1 MSYLFFFEKSLANAQ
16 SQFKTSSTRQI
27 LISTLRSIGYTT
39 LELLLTPL
47 QFCIPN
53 SRLRYYLLA
62 KRTPLH
68 FLHVPSNKSDEV
80 WRQIPG
86 QESVWSDP
94 RLQKH
99 ASADSSPDS
108 NVRKIRDYLD
118 VFSER
123 NSQSFSIPDKVLE
136 KWGRLFDIVTPS
148 SQRTC
153 CFTRGVISS
162 NIPPLTRTMIM
173 QVTHN

>member
-1 MSYLFFFEKSLANAQ
+1 MS
-16 SQFKTSSTRQI
+16 
-27 LISTLRSIGYTT
+27 

-62 KRTPLH
+62 KKTPLH
-68 FLHVPSNKSDEV
+68 FLHVPSNKQDDI

-86 QESVWSDP
+86 QGSVWFDP
-94 RLQKH
+94 RLQEH
-99 ASADSSPDS
+99 VGTDSLPEI
-108 NVRKIRDYLD
+108 NIREIRNYLD
-118 VFSER
+118 IPSEG
-123 NSQSFSIPDKVLE
+123 NTQKLAIPDKVLE

-153 CFTRGVISS
+153 CFTRGMDSQRFC
-162 NIPPLTRTMIM
+162 PLTCTMIRRRKRRLHAIGR
-173 QVTHN
+173 THWLHSSGKRNT